1 MDHGYGE
8 LKSSSPCR
16 SRNFR
21 ASAHFVIRSSN
32 ACLGP
37 QVLERLSS
45 GCRKCCA
52 DVWEIA
58 SHAKENT
65 HCRCNPSLM
74 GESANAARVVHAL
87 VSRTSDNDGC
97 LFLLES
103 RASDSEPIKQ
113 KLVRIIL
120 MSVQS
125 LSSQPSPS
133 LLQHILDGKKNQ
145 NAAADTT
152 HCEMLHPQM
161 NRTET
166 SLVLVQTRN
175 YEIRNNRW
183 AEEDV
188 HVSLPL
194 ATENCVSPTPSRG
207 KHTTKKTF
215 NELKTETCFS

>member
-1 MDHGYGE
+1 MDFSLHRTEALLLCLLILLNTILFLLHGVDLSRFQCSSSAKIISRELSMQMDHGHGE

-65 HCRCNPSLM
+65 QCRCNPSLM
-74 GESANAARVVHAL
+74 GESANAARVVHAF
-87 VSRTSDNDGC
+87 VSRTSANDGC
-97 LFLLES
+97 LFLLDP
-103 RASDSEPIKQ
+103 RASDSKPIKQ
-113 KLVRIIL
+113 KLVRIIV
-120 MSVQS
+120 MPVQN

-133 LLQHILDGKKNQ
+133 LLQHILDGKKRK
-145 NAAADTT
+145 
-152 HCEMLHPQM
+152 C
-161 NRTET
+161 
-166 SLVLVQTRN
+166 
-175 YEIRNNRW
+175 
-183 AEEDV
+183 
-188 HVSLPL
+188 
-194 ATENCVSPTPSRG
+194 CSR
-207 KHTTKKTF
+207 HNT
-215 NELKTETCFS
+215 L